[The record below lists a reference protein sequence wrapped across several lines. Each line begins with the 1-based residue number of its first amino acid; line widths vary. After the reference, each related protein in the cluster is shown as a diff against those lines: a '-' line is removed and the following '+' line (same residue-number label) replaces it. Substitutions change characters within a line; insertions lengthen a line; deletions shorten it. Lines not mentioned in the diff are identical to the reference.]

1 MKNIY
6 LYLLLLLCFQSFGQ
20 IDAKIVRFTFDSNT
34 NLTIGDIKTGI
45 QSTDHNGWV
54 KLDGRLKSSL
64 TTTQQS
70 QATSLGIGSNLPDAT
85 NSHLI
90 QNGTTLGSVSGNN
103 TKTIAQD
110 QLPNVQLGGNTN
122 TTGAHTHN
130 VSVPYK
136 IQDAPYGNNARTV
149 WEFVTNIN
157 RVTDSQGDHSHTIT
171 TNSINGVCHSVE
183 FDVRG
188 KS

>member
-90 QNGTTLGSVSGNN
+90 QNGTTLGSVKGSYQKKKN
-103 TKTIAQD
+103 
-110 QLPNVQLGGNTN
+110 
-122 TTGAHTHN
+122 
-130 VSVPYK
+130 
-136 IQDAPYGNNARTV
+136 
-149 WEFVTNIN
+149 
-157 RVTDSQGDHSHTIT
+157 
-171 TNSINGVCHSVE
+171 
-183 FDVRG
+183 
-188 KS
+188 